1 MIHSGGNYSFKYS
14 VLQVVQTKNGKKKK
28 SKKCTG
34 IGKLKKEK
42 KKYTDSKTL
51 QVDGLYHFI
60 ANQNSN
66 GFRVNGKC
74 LLFFYF
80 VMIVFRDFFATPLSP
95 KVVRSRLTK

>member
-1 MIHSGGNYSFKYS
+1 ME
-14 VLQVVQTKNGKKKK
+14 KKKK

-60 ANQNSN
+60 FQPE
-66 GFRVNGKC
+66 FQWFPGKW
-74 LLFFYF
+74 
-80 VMIVFRDFFATPLSP
+80 
-95 KVVRSRLTK
+95 

>member
-1 MIHSGGNYSFKYS
+1 MEII
-14 VLQVVQTKNGKKKK
+14 VLSIQYCRLSKRKMEKKKK

-60 ANQNSN
+60 FQPE
-66 GFRVNGKC
+66 FQWFPGKW
-74 LLFFYF
+74 
-80 VMIVFRDFFATPLSP
+80 
-95 KVVRSRLTK
+95 